1 MNLLL
6 TVLVIIGVLGLIAIL
21 VSRRSKVSEDG
32 VAEFR
37 RQLGALSPD
46 ASRQVIRPQQV
57 RRPRATGAQG
67 EESKSPEAHDDGA

>member
-6 TVLVIIGVLGLIAIL
+6 TIVVAVCVLALVGVLL
-21 VSRRSKVSEDG
+21 SRRSRVVDDS

-46 ASRQVIRPQQV
+46 ASRPVIRPQS
-57 RRPRATGAQG
+57 RPDADS
-67 EESKSPEAHDDGA
+67 SKSTDGIEDDNGT

>member
-6 TVLVIIGVLGLIAIL
+6 TVLVIIGVLGLIAVL

-57 RRPRATGAQG
+57 QRPRTTDAQD
-67 EESKSPEAHDDGA
+67 EDSNSSEAHDDGA

>member
-6 TVLVIIGVLGLIAIL
+6 TVLVIIGVLGLIAML
-21 VSRRSKVSEDG
+21 VSRRSKVADDS

-46 ASRQVIRPQQV
+46 ANRQVIRPQQV
-57 RRPRATGAQG
+57 QRPRVTDAQD
-67 EESKSPEAHDDGA
+67 ERSTPSEANDDGA